1 MRVLQIS
8 LDIVCGDESDGFDL
22 ADYIAEELNRRG
34 FKVVGAGV
42 QEDVTEFYED
52 REMDLRR

>member
-34 FKVVGAGV
+34 FKVVGAGF